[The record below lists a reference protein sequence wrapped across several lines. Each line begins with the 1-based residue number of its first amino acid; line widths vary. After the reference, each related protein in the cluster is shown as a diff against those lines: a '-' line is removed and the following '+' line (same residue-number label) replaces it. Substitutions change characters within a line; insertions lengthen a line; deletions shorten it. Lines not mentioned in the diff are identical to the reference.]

1 MAKGAFQTSREIFD
15 SSVWTD
21 IIKFRI
27 FFYVY
32 GNAVFAREGID
43 IAGIHLKR
51 GQFLRSYR
59 NLQKDLEYVEKRHTK
74 IYSLHTI
81 RKKIEQLVKEKR
93 VEIESTNMG
102 TLFTVVKYDE
112 YQGFERYKKQM
123 SATAFATPSAT
134 ASEQQLPQQVNNN
147 KNVKNVKNDKKKTLS
162 SSTVPVAEIVE
173 YLNQKTGK
181 HFTTKAAATKTK
193 INARWKEGHGLDEF
207 KKVIDVKSAEW
218 NGTDAAKWLR
228 PETLF
233 GTKFEAYLNEQPT
246 GKPAAQQESKSE
258 RIKRLQK
265 FVADQHVNGVEPAE
279 IQKMVAEIG
288 ANLSIEKINKIIEIG
303 DDDLGA

>member
-1 MAKGAFQTSREIFD
+1 MAGGNWIKLYRSIRSHWLWEDGNERYLKWWLDILMMVNHEPRKIPFNGELKTINRSEKQTSILKLASRWDVNRKTVTSFLNLLVADDMIEIKK
-15 SSVWTD
+15 SRQTGTT
-21 IIKFRI
+21 IKVLHYNDYQDNYSNKGQQTGHRT
-27 FFYVY
+27 
-32 GNAVFAREGID
+32 GQQTGHKQETKE
-43 IAGIHLKR
+43 LK
-51 GQFLRSYR
+51 
-59 NLQKDLEYVEKRHTK
+59 D
-74 IYSLHTI
+74 
-81 RKKIEQLVKEKR
+81 
-93 VEIESTNMG
+93 
-102 TLFTVVKYDE
+102 
-112 YQGFERYKKQM
+112 
-123 SATAFATPSAT
+123 
-134 ASEQQLPQQVNNN
+134 
-147 KNVKNVKNDKKKTLS
+147 KTLS
-162 SSTVPVAEIVE
+162 STTVPVAEIVE

-181 HFTTKAAATKTK
+181 HFTTRSVATKKK
-193 INARWKEGHGLDEF
+193 INARWNEGHSLDEF

-265 FVADQHVNGVEPAE
+265 FVTDQHVNGVEPAE

>member
-93 VEIESTNMG
+93 VEIESTDMG

-112 YQGFERYKKQM
+112 YQGFERYGKQM
-123 SATAFATPSAT
+123 SATAYATASAT
-134 ASEQQLPQQVNNN
+134 ASEHQLPQQVNNN

-181 HFTTKAAATKTK
+181 HFTTKAAATKKK
-193 INARWKEGHGLDEF
+193 INARWNECHGLDEF

-218 NGTDAAKWLR
+218 LGQSDMVQYLR

-265 FVADQHVNGVEPAE
+265 FVADQHANGSTPDE
-279 IQKMVAEIG
+279 IQSMVAELG
-288 ANLSIEKINKIIEIG
+288 ANLSIEKINKIIEME
-303 DDDLGA
+303 DES

>member
-93 VEIESTNMG
+93 VEIESTDIG

-123 SATAFATPSAT
+123 SATAFATPTAT
-134 ASEQQLPQQVNNN
+134 ASEHQLPQQVNNN
-147 KNVKNVKNDKKKTLS
+147 KNVKNDKKKPS
-162 SSTVPVAEIVE
+162 RVIDKIPYAEIVE
-173 YLNQKTGK
+173 YLNDKTGK
-181 HFTTKAAATKTK
+181 KFRSTTNKTK
-193 INARWKEGHGLDEF
+193 DCIHARWKEGWRLDDF
-207 KKVIDVKSAEW
+207 KKVVDVKSAEW
-218 NGTDAAKWLR
+218 LSQSEMMQYLR

-233 GTKFEAYLNEQPT
+233 GPKFEAYLNQKIAKQPV
-246 GKPAAQQESKSE
+246 QQREDKSE
-258 RIKRLQK
+258 RIKRLQS
-265 FVADQHVNGVEPAE
+265 FVTGQSIDGYTPNE
-279 IQKMVAEIG
+279 IQKMVEKMG
-288 ANLSIEKINKIIEIG
+288 ANLSIEKINKMIEIG
-303 DDDLGA
+303 SEDGAI